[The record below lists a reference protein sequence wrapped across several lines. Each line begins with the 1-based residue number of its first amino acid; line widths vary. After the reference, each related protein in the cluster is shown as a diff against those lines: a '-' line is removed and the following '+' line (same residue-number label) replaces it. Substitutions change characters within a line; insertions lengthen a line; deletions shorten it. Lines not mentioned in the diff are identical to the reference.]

1 MCPTCV
7 LVAAVSAA
15 ALSRAPFETRVCARA
30 PSSQSRQIGFDELY
44 EFVRG
49 KRHALDPRHKKR
61 VADLRM
67 LPPPGAEC
75 TLEEIAWSVDVLRPM
90 LLSSMQRGYIGSGD
104 LISAWDKNG
113 DGDLSEFEF
122 VGKMRTLFAGHDRL
136 WKVRRTVSGIEPLRS
151 AAGRVRLGDAAG
163 WVRSGDAAGWVR
175 CGSVLGWR
183 LPSGAYATAH
193 TGLPSYGIP
202 LALAAGLPS
211 VAGLRLSTG
220 FCHWRAGGVIRH
232 QIPISRRVGRLIALL
247 IAAGLRC

>member
-75 TLEEIAWSVDVLRPM
+75 TLKEIAWSVDVLRPM

-163 WVRSGDAAGWVR
+163 WVRSGTRLDGYDVEACLVGVYLLVR
-175 CGSVLGWR
+175 MR
-183 LPSGAYATAH
+183 LPTPGYHPMAYH
-193 TGLPSYGIP
+193 WHWP
-202 LALAAGLPS
+202 LDCH
-211 VAGLRLSTG
+211 RLLG
-220 FCHWRAGGVIRH
+220 CD
-232 QIPISRRVGRLIALL
+232 
-247 IAAGLRC
+247 

>member
-151 AAGRVRLGDAAG
+151 AAGWVRLGDAAG
-163 WVRSGDAAGWVR
+163 WVRSGTRLDGYDVEACLVGVYLLVR
-175 CGSVLGWR
+175 MR
-183 LPSGAYATAH
+183 LPTPGYHPMAYH
-193 TGLPSYGIP
+193 WHWP
-202 LALAAGLPS
+202 LDCH
-211 VAGLRLSTG
+211 RLLG
-220 FCHWRAGGVIRH
+220 CD
-232 QIPISRRVGRLIALL
+232 
-247 IAAGLRC
+247 